1 MKENKEDTTMEYISL
16 NNGVKMPI
24 LGYGVYQVTKEECE
38 RCVHDA
44 LKVGY
49 RAIDTAQSYFNEE
62 EVGNAIQK
70 SGIPR
75 EEIFLTTKVWVEHY
89 GYEEAK
95 KSVLES
101 MKKLKTDYL
110 DLVLLHQPF
119 SDVYGAYRALEDL
132 YDEGKIRAIGISN
145 FYVDRMVDFA
155 SFNRIKPMVNQV
167 ETHIFNQ
174 QKEMKEWADKYDIRL
189 EAWAPFGEG
198 RGGTFENPVISEIAE
213 KYQKTPAQVMLR
225 WHIQR
230 GVVVIPKSTHIE
242 RMEENFNVFDF
253 TLSDEDIYIGNNIQ
267 IGGGGI
273 TPLNQKKWKEFYL
286 SDIFTDIQRGKRL
299 KTADHIQGNIPYVS
313 SSAVNN
319 GVDALIGNTA
329 KIRKFADCLTLAN
342 SGSVGKTFYHKY
354 EFIASD
360 HVTALKS
367 DRLNEYSYLF
377 VATIVQR
384 LENKY
389 SFNREINDMRINKEK
404 IVLPIDEFDKPDYAF
419 MEQYV
424 KQQIATLK
432 LQYRQEKMSVTN

>member
-1 MKENKEDTTMEYISL
+1 M
-16 NNGVKMPI
+16 
-24 LGYGVYQVTKEECE
+24 
-38 RCVHDA
+38 
-44 LKVGY
+44 
-49 RAIDTAQSYFNEE
+49 AIIY
-62 EVGNAIQK
+62 K
-70 SGIPR
+70 S
-75 EEIFLTTKVWVEHY
+75 
-89 GYEEAK
+89 
-95 KSVLES
+95 
-101 MKKLKTDYL
+101 
-110 DLVLLHQPF
+110 
-119 SDVYGAYRALEDL
+119 
-132 YDEGKIRAIGISN
+132 
-145 FYVDRMVDFA
+145 
-155 SFNRIKPMVNQV
+155 
-167 ETHIFNQ
+167 
-174 QKEMKEWADKYDIRL
+174 
-189 EAWAPFGEG
+189 
-198 RGGTFENPVISEIAE
+198 
-213 KYQKTPAQVMLR
+213 
-225 WHIQR
+225 
-230 GVVVIPKSTHIE
+230 
-242 RMEENFNVFDF
+242 
-253 TLSDEDIYIGNNIQ
+253 
-267 IGGGGI
+267 GGGGI

-299 KTADHIQGNIPYVS
+299 KTADHIQGNVPYVS

-432 LQYRQEKMSVTN
+432 LQYLKEKMSVTN

>member
-1 MKENKEDTTMEYISL
+1 MQKQSLLLPVDESGNPDYAFMEQYIKEREQQI
-16 NNGVKMPI
+16 
-24 LGYGVYQVTKEECE
+24 
-38 RCVHDA
+38 
-44 LKVGY
+44 
-49 RAIDTAQSYFNEE
+49 
-62 EVGNAIQK
+62 IQK
-70 SGIPR
+70 
-75 EEIFLTTKVWVEHY
+75 Y
-89 GYEEAK
+89 
-95 KSVLES
+95 
-101 MKKLKTDYL
+101 
-110 DLVLLHQPF
+110 
-119 SDVYGAYRALEDL
+119 
-132 YDEGKIRAIGISN
+132 
-145 FYVDRMVDFA
+145 
-155 SFNRIKPMVNQV
+155 IK
-167 ETHIFNQ
+167 
-174 QKEMKEWADKYDIRL
+174 
-189 EAWAPFGEG
+189 
-198 RGGTFENPVISEIAE
+198 
-213 KYQKTPAQVMLR
+213 
-225 WHIQR
+225 
-230 GVVVIPKSTHIE
+230 
-242 RMEENFNVFDF
+242 
-253 TLSDEDIYIGNNIQ
+253 YIGNNIQ
-267 IGGGGI
+267 IGGGI

-432 LQYRQEKMSVTN
+432 LQYLQEKMSVTN